1 MQHQREIQQ
10 EPRNRNATM
19 AVTME
24 ILDLIER
31 KIEIVQFRRKY
42 EDGFVSFFCRRAFV
56 SHYLF
61 HYELGEANAPSAKV
75 HWREIDTIYGKKDLF
90 LADAYKLQ

>member
-24 ILDLIER
+24 ILDLIKR
-31 KIEIVQFRRKY
+31 KIEIVQCGRKY

-75 HWREIDTIYGKKDLF
+75 HWRER
-90 LADAYKLQ
+90 

>member
-1 MQHQREIQQ
+1 
-10 EPRNRNATM
+10 M

-24 ILDLIER
+24 ILDLIKR
-31 KIEIVQFRRKY
+31 KIEIVSRRKY

-75 HWREIDTIYGKKDLF
+75 HWREIDTIYGKTSL
-90 LADAYKLQ
+90 LQMLTIYSKQNNLLSE

>member
-1 MQHQREIQQ
+1 
-10 EPRNRNATM
+10 M

-24 ILDLIER
+24 ILDLIKR
-31 KIEIVQFRRKY
+31 KIEIVRKY

-75 HWREIDTIYGKKDLF
+75 HWREIDTIYGKTF
-90 LADAYKLQ
+90 LLQMLTIYSKQNYLLSE